1 MLSHVKFFSTAT
13 YYLKKLPQFWKAA
26 IIEECTVSYFS
37 TYILFFSTKFSI
49 MLFFH
54 LRYRKLTS
62 NIENSNHS
70 FEKQKSPPVI
80 FPPLILLPIPTPY
93 SIQILSKIKKTVNFK
108 KTKKPLLKGGYNKTR
123 NQIRIPDLKKSKLF
137 FIQYIFFW
145 LAYAKALIFS
155 FFCWPSECS
164 SI

>member
-1 MLSHVKFFSTAT
+1 
-13 YYLKKLPQFWKAA
+13 
-26 IIEECTVSYFS
+26 
-37 TYILFFSTKFSI
+37 

-54 LRYRKLTS
+54 LPYRKLTS

-93 SIQILSKIKKTVNFK
+93 SIQILSKIKKKQSTSKNK
-108 KTKKPLLKGGYNKTR
+108 KSLYSKVDTTKTR
-123 NQIRIPDLKKSKLF
+123 NQIRIPDLKNQKLF

-155 FFCWPSECS
+155 FFC
-164 SI
+164 

>member
-1 MLSHVKFFSTAT
+1 MKSCH
-13 YYLKKLPQFWKAA
+13 YWRMYG
-26 IIEECTVSYFS
+26 
-37 TYILFFSTKFSI
+37 ILFFNLHTLFSTKFSI

-54 LRYRKLTS
+54 LPYRKLTS
-62 NIENSNHS
+62 NIENSNKS

-108 KTKKPLLKGGYNKTR
+108 TKKAFTQRWIQQNYKPNQNSWLK
-123 NQIRIPDLKKSKLF
+123 NQNF
-137 FIQYIFFW
+137 FFHPIHFFW

>member
-1 MLSHVKFFSTAT
+1 
-13 YYLKKLPQFWKAA
+13 
-26 IIEECTVSYFS
+26 
-37 TYILFFSTKFSI
+37 

-93 SIQILSKIKKTVNFK
+93 SIQILSKIKKKQSTSK
-108 KTKKPLLKGGYNKTR
+108 KQKSLYSKVDTTKLET
-123 NQIRIPDLKKSKLF
+123 KSEF
-137 FIQYIFFW
+137 
-145 LAYAKALIFS
+145 LI
-155 FFCWPSECS
+155 
-164 SI
+164 

>member
-1 MLSHVKFFSTAT
+1 
-13 YYLKKLPQFWKAA
+13 
-26 IIEECTVSYFS
+26 
-37 TYILFFSTKFSI
+37 

-93 SIQILSKIKKTVNFK
+93 SIQILSSKIKKKQSTSK
-108 KTKKPLLKGGYNKTR
+108 KTKKAFTQR
-123 NQIRIPDLKKSKLF
+123 W
-137 FIQYIFFW
+137 IQQN
-145 LAYAKALIFS
+145 
-155 FFCWPSECS
+155 
-164 SI
+164 